1 MLDVI
6 LDTVFDGLKLLPFLF
21 VAFLIIEFIE
31 HRYENKTNELLKK
44 TGKFGPFF
52 GSLLGL
58 VPQCGFSVLATNL
71 YVTRLLTM
79 GTLIAIYLST
89 SDEMLPVMLS
99 GGLSY
104 KVILTSLAI
113 KFGVGLLMG
122 FLIDLLYRPKVDP
135 NYEICDHEHCSCHKS
150 HSIIKASLIHTLKI
164 FIFIFI
170 INFLINTS
178 FYYFGEDYLAK
189 ILLKDNIFGSFLT
202 SLIGLIPNCGA
213 SVALTELYINHSISF
228 GSMIAGL
235 LTGSGVGLVVL
246 IKNNQSLK
254 NTLLIISLLY
264 LIGSIVGLVIN
275 IIL

>member
-1 MLDVI
+1 MIDVL
-6 LDTVFDGLKLLPFLF
+6 LDTILDGLKLLPFLF

-31 HRYENKTNELLKK
+31 HRYENKTGDILKK
-44 TGKFGPFF
+44 APKLGPLF
-52 GSLLGL
+52 GSLFGL

-71 YVTRLLTM
+71 YVTRLITM

-89 SDEMLPVMLS
+89 SDEMLPVMIS
-99 GGLSY
+99 GGLSH
-104 KVILTSLAI
+104 KVILVSLAI

-122 FLIDLLYRPKVDP
+122 FLIDLVYHPKVAP

-150 HSIIKASLIHTLKI
+150 HSVIKASLIHTLKI

-170 INFLINTS
+170 INFIINTS

-246 IKNNQSLK
+246 IKNNKLFK